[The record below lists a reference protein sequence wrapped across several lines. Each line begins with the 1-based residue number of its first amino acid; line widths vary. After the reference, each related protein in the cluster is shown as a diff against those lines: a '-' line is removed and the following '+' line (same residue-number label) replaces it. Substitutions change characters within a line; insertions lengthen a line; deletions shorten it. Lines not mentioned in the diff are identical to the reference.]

1 MAHSAPMS
9 EPSTINIGILGAAR
23 VAAYA
28 MMAPA
33 REVDGVTVRT
43 VAARDLKRAEAF
55 AAAHGIQHV
64 HSSYDALIGDPAVDL
79 VYIATPPA
87 FHAVNALKALRAG
100 KHVLVE
106 KPFAMDA
113 TEARE
118 VLVAAERAG
127 RRVFEAFHYRHHAL
141 WHRVVALLRGGAVGR
156 INSLDAAFHAPIA
169 QVAGE
174 FRWDASLGGGA
185 LMDLGCYPLQWVRV
199 ATGEEPVV
207 ESASMRRNNG
217 VDVATEARLSFPG
230 GALAKIACSMDA
242 DAFAA
247 SLKIVGERGSI
258 TIDNPLAPHFG
269 HRLVVDSNGSSVTE
283 KVEGVSTFAAQLQ
296 AVAATL
302 RNGVPFPLAADDP
315 VRSMASID
323 AVRVAASA

>member
-1 MAHSAPMS
+1 MS

-33 REVDGVTVRT
+33 REVDRVAVRT
-43 VAARDLKRAEAF
+43 VAARDFKRAEAF
-55 AAAHGIQHV
+55 AAAHGIAHV

-87 FHAVNALKALRAG
+87 FHAVNALKALCAG

-106 KPFAMDA
+106 KPFAMNA

-118 VLVAAERAG
+118 VLIAAERAG

-156 INSLDAAFHAPIA
+156 IVSLDAAFHAPIA

-207 ESASMRRNNG
+207 ESASMRRQNG
-217 VDVATEARLSFPG
+217 VDVATEARLRFPG
-230 GALAKIACSMDA
+230 GALAKIACSMDG

-247 SLKIVGERGSI
+247 SLKIVGERGGI
-258 TIDNPLAPHFG
+258 AIDNPLAPHFG
-269 HRLVVDSNGSSVTE
+269 HRLTVDSNGSSVTE
-283 KVEGVSTFAAQLQ
+283 TVEGVSTFAAQLQ

-302 RNGVPFPLAADDP
+302 RDGVPFPLAADDP
-315 VRSMASID
+315 VRSMASLD
-323 AVRVAASA
+323 AVRAAASA

>member
-1 MAHSAPMS
+1 M
-9 EPSTINIGILGAAR
+9 
-23 VAAYA
+23 
-28 MMAPA
+28 
-33 REVDGVTVRT
+33 
-43 VAARDLKRAEAF
+43 
-55 AAAHGIQHV
+55 
-64 HSSYDALIGDPAVDL
+64 
-79 VYIATPPA
+79 
-87 FHAVNALKALRAG
+87 
-100 KHVLVE
+100 
-106 KPFAMDA
+106 
-113 TEARE
+113 
-118 VLVAAERAG
+118 
-127 RRVFEAFHYRHHAL
+127 
-141 WHRVVALLRGGAVGR
+141 
-156 INSLDAAFHAPIA
+156 
-169 QVAGE
+169 AGE

-258 TIDNPLAPHFG
+258 AIDNPLAPHFG

-315 VRSMASID
+315 IRSMASID